1 MKLNVRRPRRG
12 EAVFL
17 FKKVA
22 GEKHQPLANGESF
35 QALLEVLPER
45 YRDKKTIL
53 GTVSAYYLK
62 KGYDYVARNV
72 LYTNQCCTDNYRAYL
87 AKFLK
92 EEWVLALQED
102 EEEVLFYNLSKQG
115 KKAEMERKAMMPFRM
130 CGNISSSYH

>member
-1 MKLNVRRPRRG
+1 MVNLSKLSSRFFPNATG
-12 EAVFL
+12 T
-17 FKKVA
+17 
-22 GEKHQPLANGESF
+22 
-35 QALLEVLPER
+35 
-45 YRDKKTIL
+45 KKTIL
-53 GTVSAYYLK
+53 ETVSAYYLK

-130 CGNISSSYH
+130 CGNISSSYHQMNKRKSRPRQSRSYRNGHGNY